1 MASHRTALVLYG
13 SETGNAQDM
22 AEQLGETFERLH
34 FQATVEEMD
43 AVDLVK
49 SLNSSVLSKISLTTV
64 TECAFKAPASRLC
77 RVHHWPRRYAT

>member
-1 MASHRTALVLYG
+1 MASDRTALVLYG

-43 AVDLVK
+43 AVDLVR
-49 SLNSSVLSKISLTTV
+49 SVNSSVLTRPQLTAV
-64 TECAFKAPASRLC
+64 AECAFKTPTGCLC
-77 RVHHWPRRYAT
+77 CVHYRSRRYAT

>member
-1 MASHRTALVLYG
+1 MASDRTALVLYG

-43 AVDLVK
+43 AVDLVRPPQF
-49 SLNSSVLSKISLTTV
+49 LSVV
-64 TECAFKAPASRLC
+64 
-77 RVHHWPRRYAT
+77 